1 MVEPS
6 ASGCLYLGVGLAV
19 FAEAEDG
26 RHHGYGNQEGKH
38 HARRS
43 SNTDKVHRC
52 GRNGKKRQQCGKRG
66 QGTEQYRP
74 AHLAYRVYDRL
85 PTIAVHLESSPE
97 KRVYVYVVG
106 YRHGKSQQHRYQHH
120 TAVYRETKISEHTVG
135 HHDRPYCRNDR
146 HYDSPQRSGGK
157 YQHYDCQQYSQPHN
171 TRHLL
176 AYPLHLLVGDIGQ
189 SHTFRVEGLVLV
201 FSYDVFQ
208 FSTCQ
213 VLGRHRAFALIPYRI
228 VGEGAQ
234 FEQYPS
240 VSAVLRYESV
250 GDIRFEECLTAYLCK
265 PCLVGRYLFGHNL
278 FDRHTL
284 FVAYH
289 KFDVGDR
296 GHLVGIRHTVEHL
309 VRQLAY
315 EFQIFLGKSVVAI
328 GQYGSI
334 IVVAEYGFELF
345 RFEQYGVVFEEVAL
359 PRVVDFHKPKSIEPC
374 GKQSNESDYYHPS
387 SFYNPFA
394 STGKP
399 SVDLFYFHLYCLL
412 INNSIIFMFGI
423 GFWGL
428 GVGV

>member
-1 MVEPS
+1 M
-6 ASGCLYLGVGLAV
+6 
-19 FAEAEDG
+19 
-26 RHHGYGNQEGKH
+26 
-38 HARRS
+38 
-43 SNTDKVHRC
+43 
-52 GRNGKKRQQCGKRG
+52 
-66 QGTEQYRP
+66 
-74 AHLAYRVYDRL
+74 
-85 PTIAVHLESSPE
+85 
-97 KRVYVYVVG
+97 
-106 YRHGKSQQHRYQHH
+106 
-120 TAVYRETKISEHTVG
+120 
-135 HHDRPYCRNDR
+135 
-146 HYDSPQRSGGK
+146 
-157 YQHYDCQQYSQPHN
+157 
-171 TRHLL
+171 
-176 AYPLHLLVGDIGQ
+176 
-189 SHTFRVEGLVLV
+189 
-201 FSYDVFQ
+201 FQ

-213 VLGRHRAFALIPYRI
+213 VLGRHRTFALVPYRI
-228 VGEGAQ
+228 VGEGTQ

-284 FVAYH
+284 FIAYH